1 MVARFDYG
9 PIRALAVNLLA
20 QFGRPTPIV
29 LLRNVNEIPGNPS
42 MPWRGDTAHLRT
54 FQFLGTASTLGFPKK
69 SDPIMDADLDVIA
82 PGSLATTPADSPVPT
97 PAFPPDLGL
106 SMAVTL
112 KTGTF
117 ASMQAGEGLGISMK
131 AALSLTPLCGFPV
144 ITDRLF
150 IDGQYYAILGV
161 QDISPDDIPIIFKMR
176 CRAWPGLPKQGG
188 VPY

>member
-1 MVARFDYG
+1 MVARFDYS
-9 PIRALAVNLLA
+9 PIRTLAANLLT
-20 QFGRPTPIV
+20 QFGRPAPII
-29 LLRNVNEIPGNPS
+29 LLRNVNDTPANALQ
-42 MPWRGDTAHLRT
+42 PWRGDSAHLRS
-54 FQFLGTASTLGFPKK
+54 FQFQGTVSTLGFPKK
-69 SDPIMDADLDVIA
+69 SDPILDADIDVIA
-82 PGSLATTPADSPVPT
+82 PGTLVATAADPPVPT

-106 SMAVTL
+106 SMSVIL

-117 ASMQAGEGLGISMK
+117 AAMQAGDALGISMQ
-131 AALSLTPLCGFPV
+131 AALNLTPLCGFPV
-144 ITDRLF
+144 TTDRLL